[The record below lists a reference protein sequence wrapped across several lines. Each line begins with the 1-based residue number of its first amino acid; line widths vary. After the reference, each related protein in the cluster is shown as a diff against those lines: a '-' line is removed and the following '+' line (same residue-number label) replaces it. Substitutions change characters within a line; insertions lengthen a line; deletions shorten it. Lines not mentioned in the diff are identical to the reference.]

1 MSIESQISNLF
12 QEFVNQQRDKLASE
26 INKLQEEVKFA
37 YKQRDRL
44 AVELGN
50 SQKELVEVSQRRDR
64 LTIENAG
71 LHGKLDNREAMM
83 NVLNDRIT
91 ELEDENKD
99 LKASNSANAHLSQ
112 DVLKL
117 REENQNL
124 LRRIGELRNSSTYK
138 LQEENEQLR
147 KENEALKKGNEESP
161 TTSTEE
167 KGTATIE
174 AWLVGSSVDKLRLVW
189 ATEEYVNALHYTI
202 TKRAN
207 EANFVGDDDTY
218 FAPVKV
224 TL

>member
-1 MSIESQISNLF
+1 MSLESQIANLF
-12 QEFVNQQRDKLASE
+12 QEFVNQQRGKLASE
-26 INKLQEEVKFA
+26 VNKLQGDVKDA
-37 YKQRDRL
+37 YQQRDKL
-44 AVELGN
+44 AVEVGN
-50 SQKELVEVSQRRDR
+50 LQKELVEVSQRRDR

-83 NVLNDRIT
+83 NALNDRIT
-91 ELEDENKD
+91 ELEG
-99 LKASNSANAHLSQ
+99 
-112 DVLKL
+112 
-117 REENQNL
+117 ENQNL

-167 KGTATIE
+167 KRTATIE

-189 ATEEYVNALHYTI
+189 ATEEYVNALDYTF

-207 EANFVGDDDTY
+207 ELNFSADDDAY

-224 TL
+224 RL